1 MKAKQK
7 KGLVHLEQREPA
19 LYVAA
24 YGRDAAGYVTGGV
37 AVRVDTL
44 LIGQDFTND
53 HHIQQR

>member
-1 MKAKQK
+1 M
-7 KGLVHLEQREPA
+7 HLEQREPA